1 MSDVGELVVRMIVSL
16 AVVLA
21 FVGGTYVVLRRRQSG
36 GVSPISMGRRRK
48 GVSAPRPLDVEART
62 GLARGS
68 AAVAVR
74 FADKVVLIGV
84 TDGAPST
91 VLAEIPA
98 DEWDAACDTED
109 EPTKTPLETSSG
121 SSAVVGS
128 RPSFLDALRDATS
141 RRV

>member
-21 FVGGTYVVLRRRQSG
+21 FVGATYAVLRRRQSG
-36 GVSPISMGRRRK
+36 GVSPIATGRRRK
-48 GVSAPRPLDVEART
+48 GVAAPRPLDVEART

-98 DEWDAACDTED
+98 DEWDEACESDD
-109 EPTKTPLETSSG
+109 EPTRTPLDTSS
-121 SSAVVGS
+121 STVVGA

-141 RRV
+141 RRA